1 MEIIILILLILVL
14 ILLVY
19 LMMRPQDKKAWESE
33 LNQLRLDLLKDH
45 NESMQRLQNQLR
57 ADIREAMQP
66 TGEKLTMFQKE
77 FNMTKAEL
85 QQDIQAGFSLMR
97 SQMLESLQKQLDLL
111 ETSGRQNEKTM
122 KDLQSALTKDLSEQ
136 NQRASASLMTQIKD
150 GLSIIQEQN
159 SKKLQEML
167 SGIDTRLSS

>member
-85 QQDIQAGFSLMR
+85 QQDIQAGFSL
-97 SQMLESLQKQLDLL
+97 
-111 ETSGRQNEKTM
+111 
-122 KDLQSALTKDLSEQ
+122 
-136 NQRASASLMTQIKD
+136 
-150 GLSIIQEQN
+150 
-159 SKKLQEML
+159 
-167 SGIDTRLSS
+167 

>member
-66 TGEKLTMFQKE
+66 TGEKLTRCWNRCKSSWICLRRAAD
-77 FNMTKAEL
+77 K
-85 QQDIQAGFSLMR
+85 
-97 SQMLESLQKQLDLL
+97 
-111 ETSGRQNEKTM
+111 M
-122 KDLQSALTKDLSEQ
+122 K
-136 NQRASASLMTQIKD
+136 R
-150 GLSIIQEQN
+150 
-159 SKKLQEML
+159 
-167 SGIDTRLSS
+167 R